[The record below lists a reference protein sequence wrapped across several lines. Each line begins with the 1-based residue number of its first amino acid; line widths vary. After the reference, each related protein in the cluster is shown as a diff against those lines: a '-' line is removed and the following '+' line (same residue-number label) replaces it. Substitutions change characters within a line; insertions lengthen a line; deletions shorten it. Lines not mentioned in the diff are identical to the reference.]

1 MALESLSE
9 LDILHGTFT
18 LMFVILS
25 IIVGLIILFKAI
37 SLKRRELISVGLTLA
52 LLSSAW
58 WQSAFAFLFY
68 ILFDYMLDTFTY
80 LFIGNFFVP
89 IVFISWMYMFLE
101 FGYPH
106 LKKKIMILVLIIC
119 IPFEIFLVIFLFTD
133 PSIIGTRIGLFYY
146 APSLYALV
154 FQISVI
160 LIVII
165 TGILFSI
172 KSIKSAD
179 AKIAWKGRFFLMA
192 ILCFAAGA
200 ILDMGITINPI
211 ILVIDRIFLMTSSIL
226 FYLGFLLPDSITK
239 LLNKELRELL
249 KT

>member
-1 MALESLSE
+1 MGIEGLGE

-25 IIVGLIILFKAI
+25 IIIGIVILLHAI

-58 WQSAFAFLFY
+58 YQSAFAFLFY
-68 ILFDYMLDTFTY
+68 ILFDYKIGTFTY
-80 LFIGNFFVP
+80 LFIGNFFLP
-89 IVFISWMYMFLE
+89 IVMICWMYMFLE

-106 LKKKIMILVLIIC
+106 LKKRIMILVLIIC
-119 IPFEIFLVIFLFTD
+119 ILYEIFLVIFLFTD

-146 APSLYALV
+146 APNLYALV
-154 FQISVI
+154 FQISSI

-179 AKIAWKGRFFLMA
+179 AKIAWKGRLFLLA

-211 ILVIDRIFLMTSSIL
+211 LLVIDRIILMTSAVL
-226 FYLGFLLPDSITK
+226 FYLGFLLPDSIAK